1 MPVGSPLRVRVP
13 IGSPRSVRTAVG
25 RLQVEMCPLGVRVPV
40 GYMGTIGCSS
50 AARCMALG
58 AHRVLIGFLF
68 GYCVGSRSVPVG
80 YSLDTQWILFGFPL
94 GSY

>member
-1 MPVGSPLRVRVP
+1 MRVRVP
-13 IGSPRSVRTAVG
+13 IGSPLSVRTAVG
-25 RLQVEMCPLGVRVPV
+25 RPVGAHQVEMCPLGVRVPV

>member
-13 IGSPRSVRTAVG
+13 IGSPQSVRTAVG

-68 GYCVGSRSVPVG
+68 GYCVGSHSVPVG